1 MPVSTEELELAELK
15 LYPVPTRDELTI
27 SFDANGS
34 EEVKL
39 QLVNPLGAV
48 VLEQTEI
55 VQQGPAQLPPATWHF
70 GRGDVHLGDPTRRQK
85 KLEEDLCTALIPF
98 ILNVI

>member
-34 EEVKL
+34 EEVRL

-48 VLEQTEI
+48 VLKQTEI
-55 VQQGPAQLPPATWHF
+55 VQHGPAQLRLQLGTLAEGMYTLEIQQ
-70 GRGDVHLGDPTRRQK
+70 GDRRSLK
-85 KLEEDLCTALIPF
+85 KISVLY
-98 ILNVI
+98 